1 MKANNV
7 AALLRYDSNECR
19 LQFVV
24 VMMCSVDNVVIGQH
38 VCLFVRSTEHY
49 SHWRDIDFT

>member
-7 AALLRYDSNECR
+7 AALSRYDSNRRR

-24 VMMCSVDNVVIGQH
+24 GMMSSVDDVDVGQH
-38 VCLFVRSTEHY
+38 VCLFVRSTELDNQ
-49 SHWRDIDFT
+49 WRDLDIT